1 MRIIVAHSHLRSL
14 GGGERTT
21 LELLKHLSRRHQ
33 VQLWTSQFQ
42 PISTYSELDRFP
54 CRVLRAHEWLTLR
67 PDADVV
73 VSQTFGANLLA
84 LRHPRTLCY
93 LHTLRSRYLLP
104 GRRPDLILRRCLD
117 RAAVDCA
124 ASLFT
129 NSGYAAA
136 RIASLYGKTA
146 SVLPPGVDSAYLCA
160 PVHSGDYALY
170 VGRLAPEKGVERL
183 IDWSRSLPLDL
194 LITGDG
200 DPRYVARLRAMAS
213 DRTRFTGPLTG
224 DALRKVCS
232 NCRYFAFLPYAE
244 EFGLAVLEAMAA
256 AKPVLASRDGAL
268 GELVK
273 EGATGFLVET
283 AAEFRAAALEMVAS
297 DALCLRLGEQGR
309 EVARRFTWQRF
320 GEGIEEAC
328 EQLMTEEHGDGL
340 PG

>member
-104 GRRPDLILRRCLD
+104 GRRPDLILRRYLD

-136 RIASLYGKTA
+136 RI
-146 SVLPPGVDSAYLCA
+146 
-160 PVHSGDYALY
+160 
-170 VGRLAPEKGVERL
+170 
-183 IDWSRSLPLDL
+183 
-194 LITGDG
+194 
-200 DPRYVARLRAMAS
+200 
-213 DRTRFTGPLTG
+213 
-224 DALRKVCS
+224 
-232 NCRYFAFLPYAE
+232 
-244 EFGLAVLEAMAA
+244 
-256 AKPVLASRDGAL
+256 
-268 GELVK
+268 
-273 EGATGFLVET
+273 
-283 AAEFRAAALEMVAS
+283 
-297 DALCLRLGEQGR
+297 
-309 EVARRFTWQRF
+309 
-320 GEGIEEAC
+320 
-328 EQLMTEEHGDGL
+328 
-340 PG
+340 